1 MHAKWQPDI
10 RRDQRA
16 HAGKSLWSDTDYR
29 VRAPIDLHIA
39 TNEIVAITHS
49 FPEPVTRHNHLQI
62 RVRPA
67 FLSVVK
73 PAHERP
79 NTHKREEIF
88 RSQEGEAPPDIV
100 VAADT
105 DDGEFICGEIGKYF
119 APILTQLAIFSVRE
133 LTIIMARILPRSEN
147 SDYFIGSQR
156 HHWP

>member
-10 RRDQRA
+10 RHDQRA
-16 HAGKSLWSDTDYR
+16 HAGKSLWNDADYR

-39 TNEIVAITHS
+39 TNEIVATTHS
-49 FPEPVTRHNHLQI
+49 FPESVTRHNHLQI
-62 RVRPA
+62 RVWPA